1 MTLQNKN
8 KVPSEESTEANP
20 IVVSFIE
27 GHPIRDPKH
36 MGAYDASSA
45 AFSSAIKAQTM
56 MKKEFD
62 SHAFQTSIEVND
74 TSYVALKVFLLL
86 NAFPELREIV
96 LWGSASSCT
105 SE

>member
-1 MTLQNKN
+1 M
-8 KVPSEESTEANP
+8 ESTKANP
-20 IVVSFIE
+20 IDVSFFE

-36 MGAYDASSA
+36 MGAFDASSA

-62 SHAFQTSIEVND
+62 THAFQTSIEVND
-74 TSYVALKVFLLL
+74 SSYAALKVFLMGM
-86 NAFPELREIV
+86 AFPELRESV
-96 LWGSASSCT
+96 LWGSDSSCA

>member
-1 MTLQNKN
+1 M
-8 KVPSEESTEANP
+8 PSEESTKANP
-20 IVVSFIE
+20 IDVSFIE

-36 MGAYDASSA
+36 MGAFDASSA
-45 AFSSAIKAQTM
+45 AFSNAIKAQTM

-62 SHAFQTSIEVND
+62 THAFHSSIEVND
-74 TSYVALKVFLLL
+74 TSYVALKVLLLL

-96 LWGSASSCT
+96 LWGSDSSCA

>member
-1 MTLQNKN
+1 M
-8 KVPSEESTEANP
+8 PSEESTKATP
-20 IVVSFIE
+20 IVVSFFE

-36 MGAYDASSA
+36 MGAFDASSA

-62 SHAFQTSIEVND
+62 THAFHTSIEVND
-74 TSYVALKVFLLL
+74 TSYVALKVFLMGM
-86 NAFPELREIV
+86 AFPELREIV
-96 LWGSASSCT
+96 LWSSDSSCA

>member
-1 MTLQNKN
+1 M
-8 KVPSEESTEANP
+8 PSEESTKATP
-20 IVVSFIE
+20 IVVSFFE

-36 MGAYDASSA
+36 MGPYDASSG

-62 SHAFQTSIEVND
+62 THAFHTSIEVND

-96 LWGSASSCT
+96 LWSSDSSCA

>member
-1 MTLQNKN
+1 M
-8 KVPSEESTEANP
+8 PSEESTKATP
-20 IVVSFIE
+20 IVVSFFE

-36 MGAYDASSA
+36 MGPYDASSA
-45 AFSSAIKAQTM
+45 AFSSAIKAHTM

-62 SHAFQTSIEVND
+62 THAFHTSIEVND

-96 LWGSASSCT
+96 LWGSDSSCA

>member
-8 KVPSEESTEANP
+8 KVPSLESTKANP
-20 IVVSFIE
+20 IVVSFFQ
-27 GHPIRDPKH
+27 GYPIQDPKH

-56 MKKEFD
+56 MKMEFD
-62 SHAFQTSIEVND
+62 KHAFQTSIEVNE

-96 LWGSASSCT
+96 LWSNDSSWC
-105 SE
+105 

>member
-8 KVPSEESTEANP
+8 KVPSLESTKANP
-20 IVVSFIE
+20 IDVSFFE

-62 SHAFQTSIEVND
+62 SHAFHSSIEVND

-96 LWGSASSCT
+96 LWGSASSCA